1 MAKKLK
7 NQSGVALII
16 VIFIVALA
24 SVIVVNL
31 AYSTYLGSRVSA
43 GAQRAVQAEY
53 LLKSA
58 LSLAQVLIDAGN
70 PTIDS
75 HKELWAQF
83 YDGQA
88 IPSSYLGLAENN
100 PRISL
105 EIRPDDVRLNLK
117 KLGESTLA
125 GAGNRKWEQIF
136 TRFFQGLGFD
146 TDVKELDLSGLF
158 PKKHFLAA
166 DLAVSLIE
174 YMDQDTTSYSPGGY
188 EGSLPNAKDVFPNTY
203 MKSLSELGAV
213 PGFTSARINQSLP
226 FLTVRGT
233 GDININFV
241 TGVRSLETKVLE
253 ALHPDLTAAM
263 AQAIQAIALSD
274 DPFSSSSDPR
284 ISATL
289 GATILN
295 DIGAASFIAS
305 SKYFQVIAEAD
316 YGTSRYFLRA
326 HITRDTS
333 ASPLP
338 KVTSVE
344 IF

>member
-1 MAKKLK
+1 MDKKCRYQ
-7 NQSGVALII
+7 QSGVALII

-43 GAQRAVQAEY
+43 GAQRAVQAVDI
-53 LLKSA
+53 LKSA

-70 PTIDS
+70 PNFDS
-75 HKELWAQF
+75 PKDLWAQF
-83 YDGQA
+83 YDGQT
-88 IPSSYLGLAENN
+88 IPSAYLGLPGNN

-117 KLGESTLA
+117 KLGDTSLG

-136 TRFFQGLGFD
+136 TRFFTDLGFD
-146 TDVKELDLSGLF
+146 KDVKETDQSGVF
-158 PKKHFLAA
+158 PGKHFTAP

-174 YMDQDTTSYSPGGY
+174 YMDQDVTSYTPGGY
-188 EGSLPNAKDVFPNTY
+188 EGTLPNAKDAFPNTY
-203 MKSLSELGAV
+203 MKSISELSAI

-226 FLTVRGT
+226 FLTVHGT
-233 GDININFV
+233 GDVNINFV
-241 TGVRSLETKVLE
+241 TGIRSLETKVLK
-253 ALHPDLTAAM
+253 ALHPDITETM
-263 AQAIQAIALSD
+263 AQGIQAIALSD
-274 DPFSSSSDPR
+274 NPFTGSDAR
-284 ISATL
+284 IGTVL

-295 DIGAASFIAS
+295 DLGASTFVAS

-326 HITRDTS
+326 HITRDRS
-333 ASPLP
+333 ASALP